1 MVSTHAFTSHTANQ
15 SAGLPLWPRCFWL
28 FLKPL
33 CFHAKIR
40 KNDIVQMV
48 KQNCLSSQK
57 NSFPSSN
64 NTNNQQGPEEKA
76 HKSLFQM
83 KCHCQDHLDLDRISF
98 GIARPKFKKV
108 IFGNR
113 NGTEGNT
120 DKFVS
125 YYTDLHFFLL

>member
-1 MVSTHAFTSHTANQ
+1 
-15 SAGLPLWPRCFWL
+15 
-28 FLKPL
+28 
-33 CFHAKIR
+33 
-40 KNDIVQMV
+40 MV

-76 HKSLFQM
+76 HKSLFWM
-83 KCHCQDHLDLDRISF
+83 KCRCQDHLDLDHILS
-98 GIARPKFKKV
+98 GIARPKFV
-108 IFGNR
+108 IFGNS